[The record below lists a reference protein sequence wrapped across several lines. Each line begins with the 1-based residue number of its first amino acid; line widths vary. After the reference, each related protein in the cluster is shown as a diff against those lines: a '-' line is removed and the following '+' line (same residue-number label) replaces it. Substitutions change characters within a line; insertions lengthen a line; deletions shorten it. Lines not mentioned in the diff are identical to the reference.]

1 MKQEGRPVRIVD
13 VARAVG
19 VSPSTVSKA
28 LNDSGSLRP
37 ATRERVRAA
46 ADRLGFVSD
55 AGARA
60 LSMRRT
66 FIVGLL
72 STDDVGRFSMP
83 VMLGAENAL
92 TVGEISTLVATAR
105 HDSVR
110 EQHHLRT
117 LVARRVDGII
127 VTGKTTDARE
137 PIRVPVPVVYA
148 LAPSTDPD
156 DVSVVPDDA
165 AGVRLVV
172 DHLRT
177 LGHRRVAH
185 IGGRADQNTSR
196 VRLAAL
202 RDALDAAG
210 MDLVGEPLLGEW
222 SEPWGRQA
230 VDLLLRDDQAP
241 PATAVVC
248 ASDQL
253 ARAVTDRL
261 RERGLRVPHD
271 VAVTG
276 YDNWEVMWAA
286 SRPPLTTVDMEL
298 EQLGRRAAERLL
310 AEIQPEPP
318 EPDAAAGPGTRS
330 DGVGP
335 GTRSDGV
342 GPRGIEL
349 VPPRLVVRGSTI
361 AGD

>member
-1 MKQEGRPVRIVD
+1 MKQDGRSVRIID
-13 VARAVG
+13 VAHAAG

-28 LNDSGSLRP
+28 LNDSGSLRES
-37 ATRERVRAA
+37 TRDRVRAA

-117 LVARRVDGII
+117 LIARRVDGII
-127 VTGKTTDARE
+127 VTGKTTDDRA
-137 PIRVPVPVVYA
+137 PIHVPVPVVYA
-148 LAPSTDPD
+148 LAPSTAPD
-156 DVSVVPDDA
+156 DISVVPDDS

-172 DHLRT
+172 DHLRA

-185 IGGRADQNTSR
+185 VGGRPDQNTSR

-202 RDALDAAG
+202 RDAVTEFG
-210 MDLVGEPLLGEW
+210 MELVGEPLFGEW

-230 VDLLLRDDQAP
+230 VDLLLREDERP
-241 PATAVVC
+241 PVTAVVC

-298 EQLGRRAAERLL
+298 EHLGRRAAERLL
-310 AEIQPEPP
+310 AEIERWR
-318 EPDAAAGPGTRS
+318 AADPGT
-330 DGVGP
+330 P
-335 GTRSDGV
+335 GD
-342 GPRGIEL
+342 RGIEF

-361 AGD
+361 SGD

>member
-1 MKQEGRPVRIVD
+1 MKQDGRTVRIVD
-13 VARAVG
+13 VARAAG

-28 LNDSGSLRP
+28 LNGSGSLRP
-37 ATRERVRAA
+37 DTRDRVRAMA
-46 ADRLGFVSD
+46 EQLGFVTD

-72 STDDVGRFSMP
+72 STDDVGRFSLP

-92 TVGEISTLVATAR
+92 TVGEISTLLATAR
-105 HDSVR
+105 RDSVR

-127 VTGKTTDARE
+127 VTGKATDHRE
-137 PIRVPVPVVYA
+137 PLDVSVPVVYA
-148 LAPSTDPD
+148 LAPSARPEDM
-156 DVSVVPDDA
+156 SVVPDDA
-165 AGVRLVV
+165 AGMRLVV

-185 IGGRADQNTSR
+185 VGGRADHRTSQ
-196 VRLAAL
+196 VRWESLRGAL
-202 RDALDAAG
+202 PEAG
-210 MDLVGEPLLGEW
+210 MELGVGDPLFGAW
-222 SEPWGRQA
+222 SESWGRQA
-230 VDLLLRDDQAP
+230 VDVILRESAP
-241 PATAVVC
+241 GAAPVTAIVC

-253 ARAVTDRL
+253 ARAVSDRL
-261 RERGLRVPHD
+261 RERGIRVPHE

-276 YDNWEVMWAA
+276 YDNWEVMWEA

-298 EQLGRRAAERLL
+298 EHLGRRAAERLL
-310 AEIQPEPP
+310 AAITADGEEPES
-318 EPDAAAGPGTRS
+318 AAGEGAAPGL
-330 DGVGP
+330 
-335 GTRSDGV
+335 
-342 GPRGIEL
+342 EL
-349 VPPRLVVRGSTI
+349 IPPRLVVRGSTI

>member
-1 MKQEGRPVRIVD
+1 MKRDARPEAGRDARIVRITD
-13 VARAVG
+13 VARAAG

-28 LNDSGSLRP
+28 LNGSGSLRES
-37 ATRERVRAA
+37 TRERVRDAA
-46 ADRLGFVSD
+46 ERLGFVSD

-72 STDDVGRFSMP
+72 STDNVGRFSLP

-92 TVGEISTLVATAR
+92 TVGQISTLVATAR
-105 HDSVR
+105 KGSVQ

-127 VTGKTTDARE
+127 VTGKATDHRE
-137 PIRVPVPVVYA
+137 PISVPVPVVYA

-156 DVSVVPDDA
+156 DMSVVPDDA
-165 AGVRLVV
+165 AGMRLVV

-185 IGGRADQNTSR
+185 VGGRPEHRTSQ
-196 VRLAAL
+196 VRLASL
-202 RDALDAAG
+202 RAALDEAG
-210 MDLVGEPLLGEW
+210 MELVGEPLLGEW

-230 VDLLLRDDQAP
+230 VDVLLRGGGAERP
-241 PATAVVC
+241 PMTAVVC

-253 ARAVTDRL
+253 ARAVGDRL
-261 RERGLRVPHD
+261 RERGVRVPHE

-276 YDNWEVMWAA
+276 YDNWQVMWEA

-298 EQLGRRAAERLL
+298 ETLGRRAAERLL
-310 AEIQPEPP
+310 AAITADPENHST
-318 EPDAAAGPGTRS
+318 D
-330 DGVGP
+330 
-335 GTRSDGV
+335 
-342 GPRGIEL
+342 RGIEL
-349 VPPRLVVRGSTI
+349 VPPRLVVRGSSM
-361 AGD
+361 ADD

>member
-1 MKQEGRPVRIVD
+1 MKQDGRPVRIVD
-13 VARAVG
+13 VARAAG

-28 LNDSGSLRP
+28 LNDSGSLKA
-37 ATRERVRAA
+37 ATRERVREA

-83 VMLGAENAL
+83 VMQGAENAFA
-92 TVGEISTLVATAR
+92 VGEISTLLATAR
-105 HDSVR
+105 HDAVR

-117 LVARRVDGII
+117 LIARRVDGII

-137 PIRVPVPVVYA
+137 PIEVPVPVVYA
-148 LAPSTDPD
+148 LAPSADPADISVLPD
-156 DVSVVPDDA
+156 DT
-165 AGVRLVV
+165 AGMRLVV

-185 IGGRADQNTSR
+185 IAGRADQNTSR

-202 RDALDAAG
+202 REALAEAG
-210 MDLVGEPLLGEW
+210 MELVGEPLFGEW
-222 SEPWGRQA
+222 SEPWGRRA
-230 VDLLLRDDQAP
+230 VDLVLRDERDEGGP
-241 PATAVVC
+241 TALVC

-253 ARAVTDRL
+253 ARAAADRL
-261 RERGLRVPHD
+261 RERGLRVPD
-271 VAVTG
+271 DIAVTG
-276 YDNWEVMWAA
+276 YDNWRVMWSA

-298 EQLGRRAAERLL
+298 ELLGQRAAERLL
-310 AEIQPEPP
+310 AEIQAES
-318 EPDAAAGPGTRS
+318 GTGRH
-330 DGVGP
+330 
-335 GTRSDGV
+335 
-342 GPRGIEL
+342 GIEY
-349 VPPRLVVRGSTI
+349 VQPRLVVRGSTI

>member
-1 MKQEGRPVRIVD
+1 MKRDASHGAGRDVRTVRITD
-13 VARAVG
+13 VARAAG

-28 LNDSGSLRP
+28 LNGSGSLRE

-46 ADRLGFVSD
+46 AEQLGFVSD

-60 LSMRRT
+60 LSTRRT

-72 STDDVGRFSMP
+72 STDNVGRFSLP

-92 TVGEISTLVATAR
+92 SVGEISTLVATAR
-105 HDSVR
+105 RGSVQ

-127 VTGKTTDARE
+127 VTGKATDPRE
-137 PIRVPVPVVYA
+137 PIAVPVPVVYA

-156 DVSVVPDDA
+156 DMSVVPDDA
-165 AGVRLVV
+165 AGMRLVV

-185 IGGRADQNTSR
+185 VGGRPEHRTSQ
-196 VRLAAL
+196 VRLASL
-202 RDALDAAG
+202 RASLAEAG
-210 MDLVGEPLLGEW
+210 MELVGEPLLGEW

-230 VDLLLRDDQAP
+230 VDLLLRRGGDAAERP
-241 PATAVVC
+241 PMTAVVC

-253 ARAVTDRL
+253 ARAVGDRL
-261 RERGLRVPHD
+261 RERGVRVPHE

-276 YDNWEVMWAA
+276 YDNWQVMWEA
-286 SRPPLTTVDMEL
+286 SRPPLTTVDMDL
-298 EQLGRRAAERLL
+298 ERLGRRAAERLL
-310 AEIQPEPP
+310 AAITA
-318 EPDAAAGPGTRS
+318 EPDGGFADSGT
-330 DGVGP
+330 
-335 GTRSDGV
+335 
-342 GPRGIEL
+342 EL
-349 VPPRLVVRGSTI
+349 VPPRLVVRGSSM
-361 AGD
+361 ADD

>member
-1 MKQEGRPVRIVD
+1 MKRDARPEAGRDARTVRITD
-13 VARAVG
+13 VARAAG

-28 LNDSGSLRP
+28 LNDSGSLRES
-37 ATRERVRAA
+37 TRERVRAA
-46 ADRLGFVSD
+46 AERLGFVSD

-72 STDDVGRFSMP
+72 STDNVGRFSLP

-92 TVGEISTLVATAR
+92 TVGEISTLVATAPKG
-105 HDSVR
+105 SVQ

-127 VTGKTTDARE
+127 VTGKATDHRE
-137 PIRVPVPVVYA
+137 PISVPVPVVYA

-156 DVSVVPDDA
+156 DMSVVPDDA
-165 AGVRLVV
+165 AGMRLVV

-177 LGHRRVAH
+177 LGHHRVAH
-185 IGGRADQNTSR
+185 VGGRPEHRTSQ
-196 VRLAAL
+196 VRLASL
-202 RDALDAAG
+202 RAALDQAG
-210 MDLVGEPLLGEW
+210 MELVGEPLLGEW

-230 VDLLLRDDQAP
+230 VDVLLRAGGAERP
-241 PATAVVC
+241 PMTAVVC

-253 ARAVTDRL
+253 ARAVGDRL
-261 RERGLRVPHD
+261 RERGVRVPHE

-276 YDNWEVMWAA
+276 YDNWQVMWEA

-298 EQLGRRAAERLL
+298 ETLGRRAAERLL
-310 AEIQPEPP
+310 AAITADPEN
-318 EPDAAAGPGTRS
+318 RS
-330 DGVGP
+330 AD
-335 GTRSDGV
+335 
-342 GPRGIEL
+342 RGIEL
-349 VPPRLVVRGSTI
+349 VPPRLVVRGSSL
-361 AGD
+361 ADD